1 MRSYF
6 RPRLSAI
13 DATRLVLPTP
23 GGPHRHI
30 IDPFPLV
37 VIGDCVGFVAFI
49 SIIYVPDSL
58 LLTFL
63 DVSFVDFKNLTAK
76 NSNILFLTFYNPA

>member
-1 MRSYF
+1 
-6 RPRLSAI
+6 
-13 DATRLVLPTP
+13 
-23 GGPHRHI
+23 
-30 IDPFPLV
+30 V